1 MTMTKMMIV
10 AVQVAEA
17 VVAAVMTTMK
27 MMIVA
32 VQVAEV
38 VAVAVMMTMT
48 TMIAVVVQMAVD
60 KTLVIKNAML
70 MDALRLKQPV
80 FENKGGIRP
89 PLFFIIFKLMNE

>member
-1 MTMTKMMIV
+1 MMIV

-17 VVAAVMTTMK
+17 VVAAVMTTMTT
-27 MMIVA
+27 MIVV

-48 TMIAVVVQMAVD
+48 MTMMIDVVLQMAVD

-80 FENKGGIRP
+80 FENKGGIMP